1 MLGTV
6 LEKIKKVYGR
16 PNVGASG
23 ASGWCQFF
31 HIKYSDDME
40 AINFATL
47 GIIQSKGGIF
57 YDLGSGTG
65 KPVIGAAVY
74 HNFDVCYGS
83 IYH

>member
-1 MLGTV
+1 
-6 LEKIKKVYGR
+6 
-16 PNVGASG
+16 
-23 ASGWCQFF
+23 
-31 HIKYSDDME
+31 ME

-83 IYH
+83 IYHWNN